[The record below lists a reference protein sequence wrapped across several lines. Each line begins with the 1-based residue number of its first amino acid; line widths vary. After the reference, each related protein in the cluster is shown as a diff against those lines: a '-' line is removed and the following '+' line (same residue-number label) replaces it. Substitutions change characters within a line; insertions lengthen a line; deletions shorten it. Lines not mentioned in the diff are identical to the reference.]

1 MTKKI
6 LLADDSL
13 TIQKVV
19 ELTLAGGD
27 YALACV
33 PDGQKALESLQQ
45 SRPDLI
51 LADAVMPE
59 KNGYEVCEA
68 VKGNPATARIPVVLL
83 SGTFE
88 PFDRERAERAGCDI
102 VITKPFDARHL
113 LEQID
118 TLCAR
123 AGAAEPAPEE
133 PPFETDLS
141 REASGAALF
150 TDAEAPFGRNDEDS
164 TPFLTSQEDQ
174 TAAGLAGP
182 EGGSDAAARLE
193 PPGTIPDEIVL
204 DDTGMAAEASLAAA
218 AGSAVSRV
226 AEAASEEAPAGKI
239 SMERAGPREAAAEP
253 PPPPMASDRVSDLT
267 EAQIEVIAE
276 RVVEKL
282 SDRVVREIAWE
293 VIPEVAEM
301 VIKRRIK
308 ELESGTE

>member
-27 YALACV
+27 YALTCV
-33 PDGQKALESLQQ
+33 PDGQSALESLQQ

-118 TLCAR
+118 TLCSR
-123 AGAAEPAPEE
+123 AGAAEPATEQ
-133 PPFETDLS
+133 PPFATDLS
-141 REASGAALF
+141 REASGAGVFA
-150 TDAEAPFGRNDEDS
+150 DAEAPFGRNDEDS
-164 TPFLTSQEDQ
+164 TPFLISQEDR

-182 EGGSDAAARLE
+182 GDESDAPARFE

-204 DDTGMAAEASLAAA
+204 DDSGMAPAAFLAAA
-218 AGSAVSRV
+218 ADSPVSRV
-226 AEAASEEAPAGKI
+226 AGPASEAPAGEI
-239 SMERAGPREAAAEP
+239 SMEGTGPREAAPEPAP
-253 PPPPMASDRVSDLT
+253 PPPASDRVPELT
-267 EAQIEVIAE
+267 DAQIEAIAE

-282 SDRVVREIAWE
+282 SERVVREIAWD
-293 VIPEVAEM
+293 VIPEMAEI

-308 ELESGTE
+308 ELESAPE